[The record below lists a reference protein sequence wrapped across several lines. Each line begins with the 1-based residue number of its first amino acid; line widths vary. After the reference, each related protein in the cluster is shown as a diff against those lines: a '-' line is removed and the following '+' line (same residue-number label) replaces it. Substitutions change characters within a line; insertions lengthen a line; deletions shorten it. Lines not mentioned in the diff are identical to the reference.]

1 VGKTIAEKILS
12 NKSKRDAR
20 ANDIVIAD
28 LDFTMVVKLRTSL
41 IALASLALSLYPN
54 ALGSNATVKIAK
66 IATTTNNSTRVKP
79 FFLNLLKLL
88 SNINS
93 PFVF

>member
-28 LDFTMVVKLRTSL
+28 LDFTMGSL
-41 IALASLALSLYPN
+41 
-54 ALGSNATVKIAK
+54 
-66 IATTTNNSTRVKP
+66 
-79 FFLNLLKLL
+79 
-88 SNINS
+88 
-93 PFVF
+93 